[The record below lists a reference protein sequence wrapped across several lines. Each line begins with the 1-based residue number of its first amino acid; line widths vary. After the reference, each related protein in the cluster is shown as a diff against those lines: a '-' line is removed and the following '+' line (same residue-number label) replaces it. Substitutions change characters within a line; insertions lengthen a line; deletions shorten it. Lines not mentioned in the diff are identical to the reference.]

1 MLAIWKREVQNY
13 FLTPIGYVFM
23 GIFLLVGGIF
33 FFLYNIMSASSDLST
48 MFGNLSY
55 LFMLAVPILTMKLLS
70 EEKRNKS
77 DQLLLTS
84 PRSIWDIVL
93 GKFLAA
99 CTVLLATMAIT
110 LIYALIIA
118 VYSNDMIYG
127 RSVNAGLIFS
137 NYLGFFLLGCGYVAI
152 GTLMSALTENQ
163 VSAAVLTM
171 GVNMLLQMVESILP
185 QLTLPDALSFLT
197 TGFSW
202 LSMYTRF
209 YEFSAGVLSIA
220 NVIYFVSLCGIIL
233 FLAVRVIDK
242 RRWSEG

>member
-127 RSVNAGLIFS
+127 SSVNAGLIFS

-152 GTLMSALTENQ
+152 GTLMSAMTENQ

-171 GVNMLLQMVESILP
+171 GLNMLLQLVESVLP
-185 QLTLPDALSFLT
+185 MLTLPAGLDFLNVA
-197 TGFSW
+197 FSW

-209 YEFSAGVLSIA
+209 NHFSAGIISVA
-220 NVIYFVSLCGIIL
+220 NIFYFVSLCGVIL
-233 FLAVRVIDK
+233 FFAVRVIDK